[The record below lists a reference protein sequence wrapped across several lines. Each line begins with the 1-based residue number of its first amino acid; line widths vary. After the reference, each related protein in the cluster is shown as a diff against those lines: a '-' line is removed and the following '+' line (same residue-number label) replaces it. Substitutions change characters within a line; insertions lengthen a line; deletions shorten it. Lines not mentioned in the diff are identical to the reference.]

1 MADYAKIFM
10 AYDIRGIVPGE
21 LDEDIAE
28 AVGASL
34 AQLTG
39 APAVIIVHD
48 MRTSSGPLAAA
59 MARGITSTGADVVD
73 AGLGSTDMLYYAS
86 GSLGLPGAMITASH
100 NPARYNGIKLCR
112 AGAKPIG
119 QDTGLTELKQMAIEL
134 AGGLLGVV
142 PPGQHSHAKAAKP
155 GTVRTEDLL
164 SGYAEYLTKLVDL
177 SSIRPLKVVVDAG
190 NGMAGHTVPKVFAG
204 LPLETIP
211 LYFELDGSFPN
222 HEANPL
228 DPKNLVDLQAA
239 VRKHSADIGL
249 AFDGD
254 ADRCFVVDE
263 QGEVVSP
270 SVVTAL
276 VAVRELAR
284 EPGATIIHNL
294 ISSKAVPEIV
304 IEHGGTPVRT
314 RVGHSFIKAVMAE
327 HGAIFGGEHSGH
339 FYFRDFW
346 FADSGMLAG
355 LHVLAALGGQ
365 DGPLSELLASY
376 SRYVGSGEINSQ
388 VAETAATTAKVRL
401 GYESQPGVTADELD
415 GLTINSDDWWFNLRP
430 SNTEPLLRLNVEA
443 KDSAILARVTDEV
456 LRIVRSND

>member
-1 MADYAKIFM
+1 VADYAKIFK
-10 AYDIRGIVPGE
+10 AYDVRGIVPGE
-21 LDEDIAE
+21 LDEDVAE

-34 AQLTG
+34 AELTG
-39 APAVIIVHD
+39 ASAVVIVHD

-73 AGLGSTDMLYYAS
+73 GGLGSTDMLYYAS

-100 NPARYNGIKLCR
+100 NPAQYNGIKLCR

-119 QDTGLTELKQMAIEL
+119 QDTGLAELKQLAIDHSY
-134 AGGLLGVV
+134 AQAAT
-142 PPGQHSHAKAAKP
+142 PGS
-155 GTVRTEDLL
+155 VRTQDLL
-164 SGYAEYLTKLVDL
+164 SGYAEYLNKLVDL

-204 LPLETIP
+204 LPIDTIP
-211 LYFELDGSFPN
+211 LYFELDGSFPH

-239 VRKHSADIGL
+239 VKEHSADIGL

-263 QGEVVSP
+263 RGELVSP
-270 SVVTAL
+270 SVLTAL

-294 ISSKAVPEIV
+294 ITSKAVPQIV
-304 IEHGGTPVRT
+304 AEHGGTAVRT

-339 FYFRDFW
+339 FYFREFW

-365 DGPLSELLASY
+365 DRPLSELLAQY
-376 SRYVGSGEINSQ
+376 SRYVASGEINSE
-388 VAETAATTAKVRL
+388 VADTAATTARVRQVFQA
-401 GYESQPGVTADELD
+401 QPGTTADELD
-415 GLTINSDDWWFNLRP
+415 GLTITSEDWWFNLRP

-443 KDSAILARVTDEV
+443 KDPATLAKVTDDV
-456 LRIVRSND
+456 LRIVRGDDQAAMIS

>member
-1 MADYAKIFM
+1 MADYAKIFK
-10 AYDIRGIVPGE
+10 AYDVRGIVPGE
-21 LDEDIAE
+21 LDEGVAE

-34 AQLTG
+34 AKLTG
-39 APAVIIVHD
+39 ASAVVIVHD

-73 AGLGSTDMLYYAS
+73 GGLGSTDMLYYAS

-100 NPARYNGIKLCR
+100 NPAQYNGIKLCR

-119 QDTGLTELKQMAIEL
+119 QDTGLAELRQMASEY
-134 AGGLLGVV
+134 AGTRDS
-142 PPGQHSHAKAAKP
+142 PEAATPGS
-155 GTVRTEDLL
+155 VRSQDML
-164 SGYAEYLTKLVDL
+164 SGYAEYLNKLVDL

-204 LPLETIP
+204 LPIETIP
-211 LYFELDGSFPN
+211 LFFELDGSFPN

-239 VRKHSADIGL
+239 VKKHSADIGL

-263 QGEVVSP
+263 RGEVVSP
-270 SVVTAL
+270 SVLTAL

-294 ISSKAVPEIV
+294 ITSKAVPEIV
-304 IEHGGTPVRT
+304 TEHGGVPVRT

-339 FYFRDFW
+339 FYFREFW
-346 FADSGMLAG
+346 FADSGMLAA

-365 DGPLSELLASY
+365 DGPLSELLAQY
-376 SRYVGSGEINSQ
+376 ARYVASGEINSE
-388 VAETAATTAKVRL
+388 VADTAATTAKVRQA
-401 GYESQPGVTADELD
+401 YEAQAGITADELD
-415 GLTINSDDWWFNLRP
+415 GLTITSSDWWFNLRP

-443 KDSAILARVTDEV
+443 NDPATLAKVTDDV
-456 LRIVRSND
+456 LRIVRSDD